1 MTEEGRNR
9 EWLLHSGGLMV
20 GLSHRDGGENIHISW
35 PFLNFNV
42 LKWFVA
48 VILHLRQRQNNRK
61 KPDEY
66 DAGFSIINFGT
77 NRLNKRSQMYGKGSG
92 GGRRNMHVLY
102 PLQKPQFF

>member
-1 MTEEGRNR
+1 MFVSYHYLHVLAIARSVQTNFFGQLIRDPPGRKHNMTEEGRNR

-48 VILHLRQRQNNRK
+48 VILHLRQR
-61 KPDEY
+61 
-66 DAGFSIINFGT
+66 
-77 NRLNKRSQMYGKGSG
+77 
-92 GGRRNMHVLY
+92 
-102 PLQKPQFF
+102 